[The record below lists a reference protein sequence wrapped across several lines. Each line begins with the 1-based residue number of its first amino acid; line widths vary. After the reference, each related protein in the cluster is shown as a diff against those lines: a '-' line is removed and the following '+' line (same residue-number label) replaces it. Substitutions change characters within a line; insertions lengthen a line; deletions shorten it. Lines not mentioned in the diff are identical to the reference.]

1 MIRNAPGMY
10 VLSRSCNSL
19 AVSRGGNVGGV
30 GLVPWSGGTGFME
43 KVLLK
48 KLLRLARIEVY
59 LCDGQDSDAGWHPPP
74 TQKRSPNC
82 RWIQQLIGHATAE
95 VYIRRTLTAEAR
107 DQPRPVQVRFI
118 DDEVTI
124 GTNLPPSTSCF
135 PYQYYSTNALYS
147 LSHSSPV
154 LLNLTE

>member
-1 MIRNAPGMY
+1 MY

-82 RWIQQLIGHATAE
+82 R
-95 VYIRRTLTAEAR
+95 
-107 DQPRPVQVRFI
+107 
-118 DDEVTI
+118 
-124 GTNLPPSTSCF
+124 
-135 PYQYYSTNALYS
+135 
-147 LSHSSPV
+147 
-154 LLNLTE
+154 